1 MILKRLLPVF
11 LLFLCSVAR
20 AQYAGNALDF
30 DGTDDMVVSST
41 VPAFFS
47 NLASNDFTIEA
58 WVNPRGSAFQ
68 RILFAQPSTS
78 NFVSLGTNTGN
89 TIYFYVIVNSTTY
102 SIATSTSIAQNSWTH
117 IAARWTAA
125 TNTPEVFF
133 NGVLQPGANGGSSS
147 TGTSGLMVVG
157 SRPGGAQY
165 FNGMLDEIRVWNEA
179 RTQCE
184 IQSNMN
190 VSITGVQANLSVNY
204 NFNQGTAAGNNTG
217 TTTLP
222 DISGNAFNG
231 TLTNFALTGATSNWV
246 ASGATLTSS
255 GNPAAGVTTT
265 QSATICQG
273 SSYTFPDGSTQS
285 NITSQ
290 VIQVSTLQ
298 TVNGCDSTITTTLNV
313 NPSYNITESAAI
325 CNGGSYTF
333 PDGSSQSNITAQT
346 VYTSNLQTVDGCD
359 STITTT
365 VNVNPTYALSES
377 AVICSGG
384 SYTFPDGS
392 TQSNITSQAVYTSM
406 LQTIAGCD
414 SLITTT
420 VDVNPTYNISES
432 AAICYGGS
440 YTFPDGST
448 QNNLTSQTV
457 YTSNLQTTSGC
468 DSLITTTVDV
478 TPIYA
483 LSETITACSG
493 TTVVFPDGSTQVVT
507 ADYSYTSALQTTTG
521 CDSIITTN
529 VTVPV
534 IDNSV
539 SQMNFTLTANA
550 TTATY
555 QWLDCGNN
563 YAPVANETNQSFT
576 ATTAGTYAV
585 AVTSSGCTDTSAC
598 TLLDVGMGEQALQ
611 LISVFPNP
619 ANELLTIAFPQTTQA
634 TLQLFESSGA
644 LVRSVNVNTDNAT
657 LDLSGLANG
666 VYHLTIRTPDGVT
679 TRQVIRQ

>member
-1 MILKRLLPVF
+1 MILKRLLPAF
-11 LLFLCSVAR
+11 LLFICSVAR

-165 FNGMLDEIRVWNEA
+165 FNGLLDEIRVWNEA

-246 ASGATLTSS
+246 ASGGTLTSS
-255 GNPAAGVTTT
+255 GNPAAGVSTT

-313 NPSYNITESAAI
+313 NPSYNITESAAV
-325 CNGGSYTF
+325 CSGGSYTF
-333 PDGSSQSNITAQT
+333 PDGSSQNNITAQT
-346 VYTSNLQTVDGCD
+346 VYTSNLLTVDGCD

-365 VNVNPTYALSES
+365 VNVNPTYAISES
-377 AVICSGG
+377 AMICSGG

-392 TQSNITSQAVYTSM
+392 TQSNITSQAVYTST
-406 LQTIAGCD
+406 LQTVAGCD

-420 VDVNPTYNISES
+420 VDVNPTYSISES

-440 YTFPDGST
+440 YTFPDGSV

-493 TTVVFPDGSTQVVT
+493 TTVIFPDGSTQVVT

-539 SQMNFTLTANA
+539 SQSNFTLTANA
-550 TTATY
+550 STATY

-563 YAPVANETNQSFT
+563 YAPIANETNQSFT
-576 ATTAGTYAV
+576 ATAAGTYAV

-598 TLLDVGMGEQALQ
+598 VLLDVGMGEQALQ

-666 VYHLTIRTPDGVT
+666 VYHLTIRTTDGIT

>member
-313 NPSYNITESAAI
+313 NPSYNITESAAV

-392 TQSNITSQAVYTSM
+392 MQSNITSQAVYTSM
-406 LQTIAGCD
+406 LQTVAGCD
-414 SLITTT
+414 SIITTT
-420 VDVNPTYNISES
+420 VDVNPTYSLSES

-440 YTFPDGST
+440 YTFPDGSI

-457 YTSNLQTTSGC
+457 YTSNLQTNSGC

-666 VYHLTIRTPDGVT
+666 VYHLTIRTADGVT